1 MVLQHG
7 EQYSYDQR
15 ETRQEVEHCAHKIK
29 HLDILNR
36 GHVNEGQIQ
45 QVAQRKGA
53 QKSSSKSAQAY
64 RRRDTRRYGIGPAEQ
79 KIATGYQAEHY
90 DARIEHQIDHI
101 APIMLNVHRLTN
113 QNLGT
118 KITLSGETA
127 KLILRNFAFEDGS
140 SIFIV
145 YCKEGCTHNR

>member
-53 QKSSSKSAQAY
+53 QKAAVN
-64 RRRDTRRYGIGPAEQ
+64 RRKRTDDVTPGATALARR
-79 KIATGYQAEHY
+79 
-90 DARIEHQIDHI
+90 
-101 APIMLNVHRLTN
+101 
-113 QNLGT
+113 
-118 KITLSGETA
+118 
-127 KLILRNFAFEDGS
+127 
-140 SIFIV
+140 
-145 YCKEGCTHNR
+145 NRR